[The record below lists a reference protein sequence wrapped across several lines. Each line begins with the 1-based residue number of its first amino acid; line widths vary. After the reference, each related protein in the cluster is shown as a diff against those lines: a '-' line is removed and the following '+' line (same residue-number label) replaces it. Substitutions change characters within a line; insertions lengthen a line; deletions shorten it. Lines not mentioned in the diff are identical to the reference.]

1 MSLDC
6 GCNLE
11 GCEDHSCDPITGQ
24 CRCKCGIT
32 GLKCDECMDF
42 HYNFPSCED
51 NCNIHNLF
59 IYFNISVISILSDC
73 SCSEK
78 GSISL
83 ICDKETGQCPCQPN
97 VTGRQ
102 CETCQDGFK
111 EYPDCERMYFSHI
124 NENLYKNIHF
134 CIQLVIVM

>member
-1 MSLDC
+1 MMNAWTSTTTFQVAK
-6 GCNLE
+6 
-11 GCEDHSCDPITGQ
+11 ITV
-24 CRCKCGIT
+24 I
-32 GLKCDECMDF
+32 
-42 HYNFPSCED
+42 
-51 NCNIHNLF
+51 F
-59 IYFNISVISILSDC
+59 IILIFISTYIYVKISILSDC

-97 VTGRQ
+97 VSGRQ

-111 EYPDCERMYFSHI
+111 EYPDCERMYFFHI
-124 NENLYKNIHF
+124 NENFYKNIYF